1 MINALKMWF
10 CETKTK
16 FRELFAQ
23 ISAET
28 TIDEFI
34 IIDGDRVTLELAV
47 DTISIYWIQV
57 SRQIILIMMTA
68 RKALPSVDRVKAF
81 IEVQGDNELNII
93 LGDIIGKVD
102 T

>member
-28 TIDEFI
+28 IIDEFI

-47 DTISIYWIQV
+47 DTLSIYWRQV
-57 SRQIILIMMTA
+57 SRQIILMMMTA

-93 LGDIIGKVD
+93 LGDIMGKVE

>member
-1 MINALKMWF
+1 MWF

-28 TIDEFI
+28 IIDEFI

-47 DTISIYWIQV
+47 DTLSIYWRQV
-57 SRQIILIMMTA
+57 SRQIILMMMTA

-93 LGDIIGKVD
+93 LGDIMGKVE

>member
-1 MINALKMWF
+1 MWF

-16 FRELFAQ
+16 FKELFAQ

-28 TIDEFI
+28 IIDEFI

-47 DTISIYWIQV
+47 DTLSIYWIQV